1 MQEVTDVEANAR
13 MGMLAPPTHG
23 CATSKHDTSV
33 NETEPRTESLD
44 TDENDQD
51 KQAPHDEPTKHLNN
65 QPVSFHKEL
74 QHPNNEEYIL
84 EDDENTSQALQDV
97 DRDARTCSYYFKKL
111 DYEILRPLLIHNY
124 TREVMHRQ
132 DDFVEMVINDGNVL
146 HNIMDRVY
154 GHVDFSIQES
164 ETQEVLLD
172 RVAWAV
178 AEVAKEINMQ
188 HTARASFEG
197 AVPGRSQWRQPSR
210 AGSKWSSYIQA
221 QLGGENYGS
230 AVLPSDQRG
239 FGGTLLPRPLQSAA
253 VSIARGSLG
262 HENHDPFEPYPGPS
276 LPLQS

>member
-13 MGMLAPPTHG
+13 ASVLAPPGHG
-23 CATSKHDTSV
+23 FATSKHDTTV
-33 NETEPRTESLD
+33 NETEPPTEYLGTED
-44 TDENDQD
+44 NDPG
-51 KQAPHDEPTKHLNN
+51 KQAPPI
-65 QPVSFHKEL
+65 SFHKEL

-84 EDDENTSQALQDV
+84 EDDENASQSLQDV

-124 TREVMHRQ
+124 AREAMHRQ

-154 GHVDFSIQES
+154 GHVDFPIQES

-210 AGSKWSSYIQA
+210 AGSKWSSYI
-221 QLGGENYGS
+221 
-230 AVLPSDQRG
+230 
-239 FGGTLLPRPLQSAA
+239 
-253 VSIARGSLG
+253 
-262 HENHDPFEPYPGPS
+262 
-276 LPLQS
+276 